1 MTLPKWQHPQ
11 LHSQSVTQFFH
22 DNNFQNNCTVLI
34 LDRSLCPWFSQPS
47 LGGTFWFKWNCRVLN
62 VYGIAK
68 LLFSKASP
76 MNSST
81 SSLWQCFLPLSA
93 FLIFV
98 NLLSKMQCKC
108 KKQNL
113 TVLVC
118 IFLIRTD
125 SVHPFIYLLDVC
137 IFSVNFIFHKLHIFY
152 WKIDLFFLLVSKSC
166 LQIVALFSLG
176 RSYHYLVLAK
186 FRSQGG
192 FTFILLLPLWVSKIP
207 SSSLEGC
214 ECPEPLEKGLN

>member
-1 MTLPKWQHPQ
+1 MPVSEWKPRGLYNGHWGPPWSAIPSTSHRVPWCVLLTDPSPLSLLLIILLWPQWHLLFEDAGVLWPQGLHTGYSCCLECLLPKVCMDCFSPPLRLYWRITLSVKPAVMTLPKWQHPQ

-22 DNNFQNNCTVLI
+22 DNNNFQNNCTVLI
-34 LDRSLCPWFSQPS
+34 LDRPLYPWFSQPS
-47 LGGTFWFKWNCRVLN
+47 LGGTFWLKWNCWVLN

-108 KKQNL
+108 KK
-113 TVLVC
+113 
-118 IFLIRTD
+118 
-125 SVHPFIYLLDVC
+125 
-137 IFSVNFIFHKLHIFY
+137 
-152 WKIDLFFLLVSKSC
+152 
-166 LQIVALFSLG
+166 
-176 RSYHYLVLAK
+176 
-186 FRSQGG
+186 
-192 FTFILLLPLWVSKIP
+192 
-207 SSSLEGC
+207 
-214 ECPEPLEKGLN
+214 